1 MKKCLDLFSGTHSFT
16 KVARELGYEC
26 VSLDISP
33 KHSPDIV
40 CDILE
45 FDFTV
50 WAPGTFEFIWASPPC
65 TLFSVAAA
73 HMFTEEERNQR
84 FERGKAVARR
94 ALEVVEY
101 LQPKWYVFENP
112 LSSAIWKI
120 GLYDH
125 LPKKKL
131 SYCHYGFPYRKNT
144 MLATNVDFDAKFCRY
159 DCEFV
164 RIFIDAQG
172 KPHRHHAEIAQHG
185 PSGSVKHL
193 GVQTANYSQ
202 DDLYKVPFKII
213 RDILHALPPQVE
225 TPTNEAAAAQDLSQA
240 SPFA

>member
-16 KVARELGYEC
+16 KVAKELGYEC

-84 FERGKAVARR
+84 FERGKAVARP
-94 ALEVVEY
+94 AWEVVEY
-101 LQPKWYVFENP
+101 LQPKWYVFKNHF
-112 LSSAIWKI
+112 LFSS
-120 GLYDH
+120 
-125 LPKKKL
+125 
-131 SYCHYGFPYRKNT
+131 
-144 MLATNVDFDAKFCRY
+144 
-159 DCEFV
+159 
-164 RIFIDAQG
+164 
-172 KPHRHHAEIAQHG
+172 PHI
-185 PSGSVKHL
+185 
-193 GVQTANYSQ
+193 T
-202 DDLYKVPFKII
+202 
-213 RDILHALPPQVE
+213 
-225 TPTNEAAAAQDLSQA
+225 
-240 SPFA
+240 

>member
-1 MKKCLDLFSGTHSFT
+1 MKCLDLFSGTHSFS
-16 KVARELGYEC
+16 KVAKERGYEC

-33 KHSPDIV
+33 KHNPDIV

-45 FDFTV
+45 FDITV
-50 WAPGTFEFIWASPPC
+50 WPPGTFDFIWASPPC

-73 HMFTEEERNQR
+73 HMYTEEERNQR
-84 FERGKAVARR
+84 FERGKAVAQR

-101 LQPKWYVFENP
+101 LKPKWYVFENP

-164 RIFIDAQG
+164 RIIIDAKG
-172 KPHRHHAEIAQHG
+172 KTHRHHAEIAQHG
-185 PSGSVKHL
+185 PSGQVGQL
-193 GVQTANYSQ
+193 GIQKTSYSQ
-202 DDLYKVPFKII
+202 DDLYRVPPKLIQ
-213 RDILHALPPQVE
+213 DILRALPPQVE
-225 TPTNEAAAAQDLSQA
+225 TPTNEAAATQDLSQA